1 MAHQGRSLPKLALA
15 GLSAIVALAVLWPQP
30 AAARILHTV
39 LQDDALSLFA
49 PQALPWFLEELR
61 WLGVDELRVSAEW
74 KLEAPAAG
82 ASHPPR
88 GFHGDQPSSYTG
100 AGMQLLDRA
109 VRAAAASGL
118 QVIIDPAFSAPRWAT
133 TPAAPL
139 AASGTG
145 WFNTNI
151 DVHAAAAWEQML
163 ARRYSGKY
171 TPPGAASPLP
181 RAVTFT
187 LWNEPNNPLFLSPQW
202 AGYTPTSADWYRS
215 LVQLAYP
222 AIKRVAPYA
231 TILIGNTSDS
241 GAEDGVGAN
250 GVAPLAFI
258 RRLACVNT
266 QLQPVHDGACANF
279 QTVPADG
286 YAQHPYERT
295 APPWDPSSRS
305 TQSDWAQMG
314 DLPRLQALLDQL
326 VKLRRLAPGA
336 RNLWLTEQGYET
348 NAELTDRP
356 WSEAAQGPLD
366 AAAEYLAWRD
376 PDVHSFSQFLLRDTL
391 TRETLALR
399 ARIGDP
405 HASILG
411 TWTTGLVRAGLQPKP
426 ALSMFRS
433 PVVARIVNAP
443 SPMSAS
449 ALSTIVPADYANEL
463 EVWGRARPV
472 RAPTLVQVQLSQDG
486 AGFRGVTATS
496 TDGNG
501 IFDVRIGMPAAPLA
515 IRFRWVAPDGAW
527 QYSPAT
533 QPSAFPVPGS

>member
-1 MAHQGRSLPKLALA
+1 MGRRRRRSARLLLA
-15 GLSAIVALAVLWPQP
+15 GLPAVVGLAVCWPQP
-30 AAARILHTV
+30 AGARILHTI

-49 PQALPWFLEELR
+49 PQALPRFVQELR

-74 KLEAPAAG
+74 KLEAPDSS
-82 ASHPPR
+82 ASRPPR

-100 AGMQLLDRA
+100 TGMQLLDRA
-109 VRAAAASGL
+109 VRAADASGL

-133 TPAAPL
+133 SGSAPL
-139 AASGTG
+139 PASGTG

-163 ARRYSGKY
+163 ARRYSGTY
-171 TPPGAASPLP
+171 TPPASSPLP
-181 RAVTFT
+181 RVSTFT
-187 LWNEPNNPLFLSPQW
+187 LWNEPNNPLFLNPQW
-202 AGYTPTSADWYRS
+202 SGATPVSADWDRR
-215 LVQLAYP
+215 LAELAYP

-231 TILIGNTSDS
+231 TVLIGNTSDS
-241 GAEDGVGAN
+241 GAEDGVGGD

-258 RRLACVNT
+258 RRLACVNA
-266 QLQPVHDGACANF
+266 QLQAVHDGACADF
-279 QTVPADG
+279 RTVPADG

-295 APPWDPSSRS
+295 EPPWVPSSGS
-305 TQSDWAQMG
+305 TQADWAQMG

-326 VKLRRLAPGA
+326 VKLRRFAPGA

-348 NAELTDRP
+348 NAELADHP

-366 AAAEYLAWRD
+366 ATAEYLAWRD
-376 PDVHSFSQFLLRDTL
+376 PEVHSFAQFLLRDTL

-399 ARIGDP
+399 ARTGDP
-405 HASILG
+405 RAAILG
-411 TWTTGLVRAGLQPKP
+411 TWTSGLLREDLQPKP
-426 ALSMFRS
+426 ALAMFRS
-433 PVVARIVNAP
+433 PVIARIVKPPPPVSAAGLAGII
-443 SPMSAS
+443 PM
-449 ALSTIVPADYANEL
+449 DFANEL

-533 QPSAFPVPGS
+533 QPTAFPLPGS